1 MKLINKLKEIKK
13 ETKKVVKLVKP
24 TKYSLYKENQFVKS
38 FDNKEDAVREAKVLG
53 VRVEEE

>member
-1 MKLINKLKEIKK
+1 MKLI
-13 ETKKVVKLVKP
+13 KKVAEVNETVKTVKP